1 MPLPEVILIII
12 QRYTTGGLE
21 METWNEKLVEFLLAI
36 SPAILLGALLAIA
49 HLKVWWQARK
59 SRN

>member
-1 MPLPEVILIII
+1 
-12 QRYTTGGLE
+12 